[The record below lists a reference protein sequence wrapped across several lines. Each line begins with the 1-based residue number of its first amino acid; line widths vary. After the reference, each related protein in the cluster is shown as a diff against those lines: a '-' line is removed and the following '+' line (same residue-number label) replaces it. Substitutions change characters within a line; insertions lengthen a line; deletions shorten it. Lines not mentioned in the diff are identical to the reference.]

1 MTAIETF
8 SRPTGAWMSML
19 LNPIEFFAM
28 SGKDVLATHR
38 RQRAL
43 AYRYGDCIAAL
54 PLPISITMA
63 GLMLS

>member
-1 MTAIETF
+1 
-8 SRPTGAWMSML
+8 ML